1 MRFVGAVRFRAARW
15 CGGGGLDCG
24 GCAALAPSA
33 AMVAA
38 AAAERAAGGLAAAAA
53 ALPRA
58 AAAAE
63 GGGDDGESATG
74 VVKGGGGRATLR
86 FSHVALMIA
95 VRLARLGRIGGGVRK
110 RARVVKLDRV
120 ADALCSFDQ
129 RIPPMTDAEITTT
142 KSAQTTHAQQV
153 RTPPK
158 HSNRS
163 GIRTSSVDD
172 AGDPPPFWLSRWY
185 EPFCAPN
192 MGRTAERRLVVRARV
207 SQPARGTPVVP
218 LCRRHGEC

>member
-24 GCAALAPSA
+24 GCDGFGAL
-33 AMVAA
+33 
-38 AAAERAAGGLAAAAA
+38 GGDG
-53 ALPRA
+53 RGGGGGEGGGGFGGGGGGFGGGGF
-58 AAAAE
+58 AE

-142 KSAQTTHAQQV
+142 KSAQTTHAQGSHPSQALK
-153 RTPPK
+153 PI
-158 HSNRS
+158 
-163 GIRTSSVDD
+163 G
-172 AGDPPPFWLSRWY
+172 Y
-185 EPFCAPN
+185 PN
-192 MGRTAERRLVVRARV
+192 VVRR
-207 SQPARGTPVVP
+207 
-218 LCRRHGEC
+218 